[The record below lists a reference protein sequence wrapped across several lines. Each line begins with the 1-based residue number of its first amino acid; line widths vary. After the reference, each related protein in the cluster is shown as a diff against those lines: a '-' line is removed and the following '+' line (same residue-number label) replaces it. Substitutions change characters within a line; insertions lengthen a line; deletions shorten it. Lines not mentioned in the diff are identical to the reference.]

1 LRRGTRIAFFG
12 LTFFN
17 FKDCLMI
24 YRKLA
29 ALFLLSPLALAM
41 QPANAAWTGYAGAVV
56 GNFSVYSSGVA
67 GIDQRYVYDQSAVTL
82 QGSTMFSG
90 IDGSGNAASMTFS
103 YGGLAQATSTSLKAS
118 ASASLANGFYNSEN
132 PAYMQG
138 FTEWFSPIIDYSG
151 VPTYLES
158 GSAAFYQQRVAV
170 SGTGNLAYI
179 TIDVKVDGTF
189 SNSASDSVAT
199 WANLDFRNGSSFN
212 LGDQAIDQSF
222 NSGRIDV
229 VNGVADVGIML
240 QTAVVF
246 DLDHKPGFNEPLL
259 EGAVDFSHTATIT
272 RLYGFDASG
281 RAVDLASATTAGGQS
296 YVTYRL
302 DNVPVVPEPGSLALL
317 ACGLA
322 VIAWKTRSTSKGR

>member
-1 LRRGTRIAFFG
+1 
-12 LTFFN
+12 
-17 FKDCLMI
+17 
-24 YRKLA
+24 
-29 ALFLLSPLALAM
+29 
-41 QPANAAWTGYAGAVV
+41 
-56 GNFSVYSSGVA
+56 
-67 GIDQRYVYDQSAVTL
+67 
-82 QGSTMFSG
+82 
-90 IDGSGNAASMTFS
+90 
-103 YGGLAQATSTSLKAS
+103 
-118 ASASLANGFYNSEN
+118 
-132 PAYMQG
+132 MQG
-138 FTEWFSPIIDYSG
+138 FTEFSPIIDYSG

-212 LGDQAIDQSF
+212 LGDQAIDQAF

-240 QTAVVF
+240 QAAVVF